1 MPLARFSVYCTLCS
15 DLNTKRHNIMRRLVP
30 QELAQPSTPNETPPL
45 VGYKEPHAETACDR
59 RTSWAILEP
68 LLPKELLKPEGG

>member
-1 MPLARFSVYCTLCS
+1 M
-15 DLNTKRHNIMRRLVP
+15 MRRLVP